1 MAGEE
6 SPQVG
11 RLRVGNAKHRVPAG
25 GEEESDRQPRWLG
38 RFNDDLQGHTPDR
51 NRGGMR
57 PWLAEATNGLIGTL
71 AANEQRCGTHAGQR
85 LALVARDTAR
95 AAKKSVPVDNGRAT
109 V

>member
-1 MAGEE
+1 
-6 SPQVG
+6 
-11 RLRVGNAKHRVPAG
+11 
-25 GEEESDRQPRWLG
+25 
-38 RFNDDLQGHTPDR
+38 
-51 NRGGMR
+51 MR